1 MIDIDSE
8 FTAVQEDPSSFLMDW
23 PVIESA
29 NETRTGGSIFILD
42 RLGRAVSSTRLDV
55 RIAPRDQADAPASGP
70 DDAADGAL
78 QALGWSRRGPWVPD
92 GFGRHTARVV
102 ATAAQEPIPTQVRSS
117 LSLAEEAAFHFA

>member
-1 MIDIDSE
+1 MTDIDGE

-23 PVIESA
+23 PVIGPSNA
-29 NETRTGGSIFILD
+29 ETRSGGSVFILD
-42 RLGRAVSSTRLDV
+42 RMGRTVSSTRLDV
-55 RIAPRDQADAPASGP
+55 VIPAPDAQGGRS

-78 QALGWSRRGPWVPD
+78 QTLGWSRRGPWVSD

-102 ATAAQEPIPTQVRSS
+102 ATAAHEPIPAQARSS